1 MAFQA
6 ISDPPQCCLRVPLD
20 LFQVSSTSLKHFLER
35 LPRAAS
41 TGGQINMIKSKTQAL
56 LAPSAGRKVE
66 NPCRNCLSFP
76 GVSQQRESTQALPN
90 LRFFP
95 VLKIRGILGSNIT
108 NVSLF
113 HLSVHA
119 EKKCCWNKKVDGSN

>member
-6 ISDPPQCCLRVPLD
+6 ISDPPQCCLSVPLD

-41 TGGQINMIKSKTQAL
+41 TGGQINTIKSKTQAL

-66 NPCRNCLSFP
+66 NPCQELPELSRSLTAKRINPGTAKPQVFSCSKNKRNS
-76 GVSQQRESTQALPN
+76 R
-90 LRFFP
+90 
-95 VLKIRGILGSNIT
+95 K
-108 NVSLF
+108 
-113 HLSVHA
+113 
-119 EKKCCWNKKVDGSN
+119 